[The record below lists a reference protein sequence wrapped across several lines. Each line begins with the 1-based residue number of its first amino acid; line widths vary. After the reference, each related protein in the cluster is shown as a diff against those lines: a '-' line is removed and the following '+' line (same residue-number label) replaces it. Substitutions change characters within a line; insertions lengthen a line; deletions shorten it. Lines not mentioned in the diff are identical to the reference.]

1 MGESFVQGVPKLEE
15 LRIRGCKDI
24 TFKGMESH
32 QDISSLHGLAPE
44 RCSQVLSTV
53 AEEEEKQLQQRL
65 PCRLHNLEL
74 RDCENLAK
82 LPQTLHNLSSL
93 TDISIKNCSNL
104 VSFAEVVGLP
114 SQLRSITIENCKA
127 RGVEALV
134 HSSMTSLESFKISDC
149 ESVKYIAR
157 VQLPPNVKRLD
168 IKYCNNLQTLVDNE
182 VSEMLEESINSGSSQ
197 NTSLLEYLNIRDC
210 ESLACL
216 LSHGELPCSVKRIE
230 IDNCPNLFSFS
241 PRGNL
246 PTALGSLSIR
256 QCSKLESIAETVN
269 DNTSLQRFRIDG
281 CKNLKLLPD
290 CLNKLSHLQ
299 EFKVMDCP
307 SFIQFPDGGLPSTK
321 LSTLYINECEK
332 LVALPN
338 GMCNL
343 TSLRNLTI
351 QKCPGIVSFPED
363 GFPTNIWSLEIKDAN
378 ICKPLFEWGLHRLT
392 SLSELKIS
400 GGCDDVESFP
410 QEEIGMKLPTSLDTL
425 EIENFPNL
433 ESLSSSVQN
442 LTSLTELHFV
452 RCPKLKYFP
461 NGLPP
466 SIDYLYIGGCPLLE
480 EKCKKNAG
488 YWPIIANI
496 IPESP

>member
-15 LRIRGCKDI
+15 LRICGCKDI

-32 QDISSLHGLAPE
+32 QDISSLHGSAPG
-44 RCSQVLSTV
+44 RCSQVLSMV
-53 AEEEEKQLQQRL
+53 AEEEEKQLQQKF

-82 LPQTLHNLSSL
+82 LPQMLHNLSSL

-114 SQLRSITIENCKA
+114 SRLRSITIENCKA

-157 VQLPPNVKRLD
+157 VQLPPNLKRLD

-197 NTSLLEYLNIRDC
+197 NTSLLEYLNIKDC
-210 ESLACL
+210 ESLASL
-216 LSHGELPCSVKRIE
+216 LSHGELPCSVKCIE
-230 IDNCPNLFSFS
+230 IDNCPNLVSFS

-246 PTALGSLSIR
+246 PTALGYLSIR
-256 QCSKLESIAETVN
+256 QCSKLESIAERVN
-269 DNTSLQRFRIDG
+269 DNTSLQEI
-281 CKNLKLLPD
+281 
-290 CLNKLSHLQ
+290 
-299 EFKVMDCP
+299 EIMDCP
-307 SFIQFPDGGLPSTK
+307 SFIPFPDGGLPSTK
-321 LSTLYINECEK
+321 LSALYINECER
-332 LVALPN
+332 LAALPN

-343 TSLRNLTI
+343 SSLRNLKI

-363 GFPTNIWSLEIKDAN
+363 GFPTNIWSLEVKDAN

-392 SLSELKIS
+392 SLSVLKIS

-410 QEEIGMKLPTSLDTL
+410 QEEIGIKLPISLATL

-442 LTSLTELHFV
+442 LTSLGRLHFL

-461 NGLPP
+461 KGLPS
-466 SIDYLYIGGCPLLE
+466 SIYDLYIDGCPLLE
-480 EKCKKNAG
+480 EKCKKNAE
-488 YWPIIANI
+488 YWPIIANVI
-496 IPESP
+496 MIRLGERRIY